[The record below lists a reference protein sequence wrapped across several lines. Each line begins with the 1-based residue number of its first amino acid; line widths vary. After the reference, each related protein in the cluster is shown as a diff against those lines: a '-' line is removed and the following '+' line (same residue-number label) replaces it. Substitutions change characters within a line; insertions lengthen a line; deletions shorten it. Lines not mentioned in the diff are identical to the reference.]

1 MIRRMTLSVMLC
13 AMAAAAGLHGCGAP
27 PDPEQE
33 LRELIEAAA
42 SAAEARDT
50 GFFRD
55 LIASEYRD
63 SRGNDRDRLINS
75 LRGYFLTHT
84 QIEVLSRVAEVE
96 LQGADAARVVVQAG
110 MVGRRGGQPVLSQL
124 NADLYRIE
132 LELVGGS
139 GDWQVIGARWE
150 RALGE

>member
-1 MIRRMTLSVMLC
+1 MTRRVTARVMLG
-13 AMAAAAGLHGCGAP
+13 AIAVAAGLSGCGAP
-27 PDPEQE
+27 SDPEQE
-33 LRELIEAAA
+33 LRELIDAAA

-55 LIASEYRD
+55 LIAGGYRD
-63 SRGNDRDRLINS
+63 SRGNDRDQLINY
-75 LRGYFLTHT
+75 LRGYFLTHM
-84 QIEVLSRVAEVE
+84 QIEVVSRIAEVE

-110 MVGRRGGQPVLSQL
+110 MLGRRAGQPVLSQL

-139 GDWQVIGARWE
+139 GGWQVIGARWE